1 MALDAA
7 DKVAEPIELS
17 ILVVSYN
24 TRELTLAALRSA
36 IRETSHTS
44 YEIIVVD
51 NASSDGSAAAIAAEF
66 PQVRLMALAHNIG
79 FAAANNRAS
88 VEARGEFLLLLNP
101 DTVVLDSAIDRL
113 VHFARREPMA
123 RIWGGRT
130 LYADHRLNP
139 SSCWGRLTLWNLF
152 CRASGLTG
160 VFRNTEFFNGEA
172 YGAWQR
178 DRVRAVDIVSGCFF
192 LIGRQDWHKLGGF
205 APLFFMYGE
214 EADLCLRARAHGAY
228 PMITP
233 EATIVHLGGASE
245 RARTDK
251 MIKLLAAKATLIERH
266 FEGLSRF
273 AAHALLAMWPASRW
287 LAYRV
292 AHAISGT
299 PEHRESLAAWAAIWA
314 ARKRWSAGY
323 PMRSELLDKPLTT
336 PLPSA
341 AGA

>member
-1 MALDAA
+1 MNATQN
-7 DKVAEPIELS
+7 VAKQVDVS

-24 TRELTLAALRSA
+24 TRELTLAALRAA
-36 IRETSHTS
+36 IRETRHAS

-51 NASSDGSAAAIAAEF
+51 NASSDGSTAAIAAEF
-66 PQVRLMALAHNIG
+66 PEARLIALADNIG

-101 DTVVLDSAIDRL
+101 DTIVLDSAIDRL
-113 VHFARREPMA
+113 VDFARREPLA

-130 LYADHRLNP
+130 LFADYSLNP
-139 SSCWGRLTLWNLF
+139 SSCWGRTTLWNLF

-160 VFRNTEFFNGEA
+160 LFANYEIFNGEA
-172 YGAWQR
+172 YGDWNR

-192 LIGRQDWHKLGGF
+192 LIRREDWQKLGGF
-205 APLFFMYGE
+205 APVFFMYGE
-214 EADLCLRARAHGAY
+214 EADLCLRAKALGAR

-266 FEGLSRF
+266 FEGLSRI
-273 AAHALLAMWPASRW
+273 AAHGLLAMWPVSRW
-287 LAYRV
+287 LAYRL
-292 AHAISGT
+292 AFAIAAK
-299 PEHRESLAAWAAIWA
+299 PEHLASMNTWSEIWSA
-314 ARKRWSAGY
+314 HNQWSAGY
-323 PMRSELLDKPLTT
+323 PMRPAKPGSPPAAT
-336 PLPSA
+336 LPSP